1 MKKIAIFSPTINAG
15 GSEKQACLL
24 AKCLSEQGCS
34 VTFISFYGLEGAEPK
49 NIDILKS
56 NSLIE
61 IFIPA
66 GSQYAKLKAIAKVIR
81 EKQIDSLFNYLTFCN
96 VFGTI
101 IGKMCGVKKIY
112 GGIRSSRLPF
122 KKRILERLIHNYL
135 TDYTI
140 YNSYSGAEFFSE
152 YGFNKK
158 KNIVIQN
165 CFENISP
172 QISRKVKDVPTIIS
186 VGRFVEPKDYLT
198 AIKSVRILS
207 QNNIPYRYVIVGYG
221 KLETQI
227 REWIKTYSLEDN
239 VEIIIAPDNIPEL
252 LEKADIYLST
262 SIFEGT
268 SNSLLEALNACL
280 PIVATNVGDNRH
292 IVHNGQNGYLHHI
305 GDSNSIAD
313 SLVKLLATPSL
324 RTQLGNYGYQ
334 LLVDSFSKEKF
345 TEKYMKLL

>member
-1 MKKIAIFSPTINAG
+1 MKKIAIFSPTVNAG

-24 AKCLSEQGCS
+24 AKCLSEQGCF
-34 VTFISFYGLEGAEPK
+34 VTFISFYGLESAEPK

-56 NSLIE
+56 NSSIE
-61 IFIPA
+61 IFIPT
-66 GSQYAKLKAIAKVIR
+66 GSQYAKLKAVVRVFKER
-81 EKQIDSLFNYLTFCN
+81 QIDSLFNYLTFCN
-96 VFGTI
+96 VFGAI
-101 IGKMCGVKKIY
+101 IGRICGVKKIY

-122 KKRILERLIHNYL
+122 KKRVLERLIHNYL
-135 TDYTI
+135 ADYTI
-140 YNSYSGAEFFSE
+140 YNSYSGAKYFSE

-158 KNIVIQN
+158 KNIVIHN

-172 QISRKVKDVPTIIS
+172 QISRKVKDMPTIIS

-198 AIKSVRILS
+198 AIKSVKNLS
-207 QNNIPYRYVIVGYG
+207 QKNIPFRYVIVGYG

-227 REWIKTYSLEDN
+227 REWIKKYSLQDN

-252 LEKADIYLST
+252 LEKADVYLST

-280 PIVATNVGDNRH
+280 PIVATDVGDNKH
-292 IVHNGQNGYLHHI
+292 IVHDGQNGYLHHI
-305 GDSNSIAD
+305 GDSNGIAR
-313 SLVKLLATPSL
+313 SLVKLLSTPSL
-324 RTQLGNYGYQ
+324 RTQLGDYGYQ

>member
-1 MKKIAIFSPTINAG
+1 MKKVAIFSPTINAG
-15 GSEKQACLL
+15 GAEKQACLL

-49 NIDILKS
+49 NVDILKS

-61 IFIPA
+61 IFIPV
-66 GSQYAKLKAIAKVIR
+66 GSQYAKLKSITKVFR
-81 EKQIDSLFNYLTFCN
+81 EKQFDSLFNYLTFCN

-101 IGKMCGVKKIY
+101 IGRICGVKKIF

-122 KKRILERLIHNYL
+122 KKKILERLIHNYL

-152 YGFNKK
+152 NGFNKK
-158 KNIVIQN
+158 KNIVIHN

-172 QISRKVKDVPTIIS
+172 QTSRKAKDVPMIIS

-198 AIKSVRILS
+198 AIKSVKILS
-207 QNNIPYRYVIVGYG
+207 QNNIPYRYLIVGYG

-227 REWIKTYSLEDN
+227 REWIERYSLKDY

-252 LEKADIYLST
+252 LDKADIYLST

-280 PIVATNVGDNRH
+280 PIVATDVGDNKH

-305 GDSNSIAD
+305 GDSNSSAE
-313 SLVKLLATPSL
+313 SLVKLLADSSL
-324 RTQLGNYGYQ
+324 RIQLGNHGYQ
-334 LLVDSFSKEKF
+334 LLVDGFSKEKF
-345 TEKYMKLL
+345 TERYMGLL